1 MAILR
6 ITDSDGTQVRPLEGA
21 MVTIGRGPG
30 NQIILK
36 DLASSSRHAQLIKNG
51 EGWAIED
58 RGSLN
63 KTFVNGQE
71 IQKIALKPGDRI
83 LIGST
88 ELVFELAEAP
98 PLEDTVPVKKPE
110 TTPGYAIVV
119 FSVDGGRRLGPCRSA
134 TFPADAI
141 AGDRR

>member
-36 DLASSSRHAQLIKNG
+36 DLASSSRHAQLVKNG

-71 IQKIALKPGDRI
+71 IQKIAPSPGI
-83 LIGST
+83 
-88 ELVFELAEAP
+88 EF
-98 PLEDTVPVKKPE
+98 
-110 TTPGYAIVV
+110 
-119 FSVDGGRRLGPCRSA
+119 
-134 TFPADAI
+134 
-141 AGDRR
+141 